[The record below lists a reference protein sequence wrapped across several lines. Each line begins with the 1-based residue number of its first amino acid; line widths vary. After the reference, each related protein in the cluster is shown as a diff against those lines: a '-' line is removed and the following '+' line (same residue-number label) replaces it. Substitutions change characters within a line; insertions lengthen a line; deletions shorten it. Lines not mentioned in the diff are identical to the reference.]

1 MIKQIKILCALV
13 GVLMLIFIA
22 GCTSDSKGS
31 VTNEKE
37 VPTNVEAAENA
48 ENDTGTNENKVKVK
62 IYFSNQDATK
72 LIAEEREISS
82 EDKYTAVIQE
92 LIKGTVHEHS
102 VSLIPKATILR
113 SVKVAD
119 GIAYV
124 DFNDAIVRNFN
135 GGSGA
140 EIILVASIVD
150 TLTEFPEVQQVQILL
165 NGSTMETI
173 TGHLDTSKPFKR
185 ITDVL

>member
-1 MIKQIKILCALV
+1 M
-13 GVLMLIFIA
+13 
-22 GCTSDSKGS
+22 
-31 VTNEKE
+31 
-37 VPTNVEAAENA
+37 
-48 ENDTGTNENKVKVK
+48 
-62 IYFSNQDATK
+62 
-72 LIAEEREISS
+72 
-82 EDKYTAVIQE
+82 E
-92 LIKGTVHEHS
+92 L
-102 VSLIPKATILR
+102 R
-113 SVKVAD
+113 
-119 GIAYV
+119 YV

-150 TLTEFPEVQQVQILL
+150 TLTQAYTEVQQVQILL

>member
-13 GVLMLIFIA
+13 GVLMLVFLY
-22 GCTSDSKGS
+22 SLVVHQDSKGS

-82 EDKYTAVIQE
+82 ENKYTAVIQE

-113 SVKVAD
+113 SVKVARW
-119 GIAYV
+119 
-124 DFNDAIVRNFN
+124 NCVR
-135 GGSGA
+135 
-140 EIILVASIVD
+140 
-150 TLTEFPEVQQVQILL
+150 
-165 NGSTMETI
+165 
-173 TGHLDTSKPFKR
+173 
-185 ITDVL
+185 